1 MRQNQFI
8 IAVRAGPVAVLLEYI
23 LFSYFIFLL
32 LTIISISSTST
43 IITMANTPESIPII
57 YSVLYKLDPLPL
69 EVLELTLG
77 VIACD
82 EANSLRLTTID
93 TMFIEFAH

>member
-1 MRQNQFI
+1 
-8 IAVRAGPVAVLLEYI
+8 
-23 LFSYFIFLL
+23 
-32 LTIISISSTST
+32 
-43 IITMANTPESIPII
+43 MANTPESIPII

-77 VIACD
+77 VIARD